1 MSTLGGTPAV
11 PITFKRNARE
21 ALADPQLR
29 RNFRGAMDFLMDKRR
44 SQFPDG
50 DELERL
56 RAFGNRVRAR
66 ALSKLPELL
75 ERLEANLTC
84 TGRRRWR
91 RPTPSCIGLPNATR
105 QGR

>member
-1 MSTLGGTPAV
+1 MSQPAEASAV
-11 PITFKRNARE
+11 PIAFKRNARE

-44 SQFPDG
+44 SQFPDA

-66 ALSKLPELL
+66 AVQ
-75 ERLEANLTC
+75 A
-84 TGRRRWR
+84 
-91 RPTPSCIGLPNATR
+91 A
-105 QGR
+105 